1 MIVFCCFRKVTSVPK
16 KSIASTVVCYYCA
29 CYTFFRNGRYIQ
41 SQLGIVQGGEA
52 LDTLII
58 GALNHL
64 TIDARLTGLTY
75 GGAPARHLYDKE
87 TFVFFFCTRSG
98 YCFIAQ
104 GLKVH
109 RKKKKI
115 AQMLLV
121 KDSCSLQMKRTKNY

>member
-1 MIVFCCFRKVTSVPK
+1 M
-16 KSIASTVVCYYCA
+16 
-29 CYTFFRNGRYIQ
+29 
-41 SQLGIVQGGEA
+41 QLEAVYLEA
-52 LDTLII
+52 LLYII

-64 TIDARLTGLTY
+64 TIDTRLTGLTY
-75 GGAPARHLYDKE
+75 DADGAPVRHLYDKE
-87 TFVFFFCTRSG
+87 TFVFFCTRSG

-121 KDSCSLQMKRTKNY
+121 KDSCSLQMKKTKNLWIPLNSITIHHSAFMIFSQILYWIGGELQT